1 MFRRLLVRCELG
13 WNRIEK
19 QSDHKS
25 NNQVKIFTE
34 NIVVKEEEWFA
45 DMNLTD
51 GATFPMALIKHENQE
66 STKKI
71 IFHLTQSNTD
81 VKLQ

>member
-1 MFRRLLVRCELG
+1 MKQNWKKSEFSTKDKVKLFR
-13 WNRIEK
+13 K
-19 QSDHKS
+19 
-25 NNQVKIFTE
+25 
-34 NIVVKEEEWFA
+34 NIVVIQEEWFA